1 MYLRLKYY
9 SIFQTTQTNTTTK
22 MEKENNSQASEGGG
36 GGSNRLDSSKG
47 SLEQLEARVKALASR
62 PRDDAFE
69 DNLKQLEDAVNA
81 WESRV
86 SPDDGEVKTYS
97 PAGGLGLSTMQ
108 EEWELTGKGVT
119 MRSFDD
125 EEEAGNEEERYIP
138 KSHQQR
144 YAEQEAPLRVL
155 ATAYSELDC
164 APRIDREAVAYFD
177 SLDIPPTR
185 DDLKIYK
192 GPLGDRWI
200 VSAKPMGMP
209 FYYCEHEIS
218 KHVYCRKCFGPGCDG
233 FRDLI
238 YDSGD
243 FTRWQRW
250 KFQFYSQDIYPPL
263 TKWDRVKRY
272 SGYNAATKF
281 GRYIRGKAS
290 DSLSRFLGFFIQWYL
305 GSTYLHLTM
314 LFTLLMTI
322 LIGGGGVYW
331 YTRSKKTVRN
341 QNVENQG
348 AIGRVFK
355 HLGIRDATQV
365 LRVLCDIPRI
375 VDLGNEVYGW
385 FFRDPSHWATKRSTG
400 YVYLNKKLHKF
411 FFSENMTLRKAGIK
425 TGWMHVRESDYG
437 VWHTLDVAS
446 AGSWRMHGLM
456 VWTPDGEDS
465 DRWARAD
472 YKSVT
477 STAFCAGGKWNIIKT
492 DDNLGLG
499 YASGGLMSSGSGTSG
514 PGTNVPSGSSSGSGT
529 FSAVSPPSTT
539 RRPRSKSTDK
549 RDGKSTVID
558 QIADIE
564 EQSLGDVK
572 DTLYYWW
579 TDYILKY
586 GKWPCVAV
594 CIMLFAILILY
605 ALYRKLSEEKEEV
618 VELQSRLEARSRTDW
633 ADRVFGYFNEKIKW
647 ENVRMYLVRGGDN
660 VKPVFRALH
669 GITSEEDKERFRR
682 DVNSI
687 HGPVTVYL
695 TGGKVITMR
704 NGERRSNSA
713 VVEQVMHWLGSGYEE
728 DDEGYYDKFKDW
740 ASRLTAKFGFGTVEK
755 SMTKVLGCHPSE
767 MVDDWEGDK
776 DEIENQAAELKIVR
790 RTKPAKDDRVEV
802 FLSTPTKSLEQR
814 REEYEE
820 RKSSLLE
827 QLADQFRVA
836 NEDEGPPP
844 DTVEDDEASQ
854 LRKFLDGNGPV
865 DDAIVKLLRKTA
877 PIDQIASD
885 LHMTS
890 LIRVHDR
897 QPPHGYLCAA
907 VRTGNELL
915 VPGHALRKFPC
926 YLTGTASS
934 MMFPSFN
941 ELPCHEVRNDLYAI
955 VIDQLPSYLK
965 TWLLA
970 NKAFPVFSEKESGSA
985 NHYRYVGWRPQKD
998 GVLQPID
1005 QRISPHHV
1013 TTTMLN
1019 GHPRIV
1025 VDDIGGVPGMCGN
1038 VLLRCNDVDGR
1049 DCKLIG
1055 IHVQGH
1061 TNGTPPIYCT
1071 PVSTRAI
1078 TETRPRDLV
1087 DAVFRK

>member
-1 MYLRLKYY
+1 
-9 SIFQTTQTNTTTK
+9 
-22 MEKENNSQASEGGG
+22 MEKENNSQEPVEGGG
-36 GGSNRLDSSKG
+36 EGIDRLS
-47 SLEQLEARVKALASR
+47 SLEENLERLRA
-62 PRDDAFE
+62 
-69 DNLKQLEDAVNA
+69 AVEA
-81 WESRV
+81 WETRASQN
-86 SPDDGEVKTYS
+86 DGEGKIYS
-97 PAGGLGLSTMQ
+97 SAGGLGLETAQ
-108 EEWELTGKGVT
+108 EEQEPTGEGVT
-119 MRSFDD
+119 MHDSEGEASA
-125 EEEAGNEEERYIP
+125 EEEKYVP
-138 KSHQQR
+138 KSHQRR
-144 YAEQEAPLRVL
+144 YTEQEAPLRVVSR
-155 ATAYSELDC
+155 AYSELEC

-200 VSAKPMGMP
+200 VSAKQMGMP

-250 KFQFYSQDIYPPL
+250 KFQFYSQDVYPPL

-272 SGYNAATKF
+272 SGYNAAVKA
-281 GRYIRGKAS
+281 GKYVRGKFIDTFSGAIG
-290 DSLSRFLGFFIQWYL
+290 SLIRWYL
-305 GSTYLHLTM
+305 GASYLHLAM
-314 LFTLLMTI
+314 LFGLLMTI
-322 LIGGGGVYW
+322 LVGGGGVYW
-331 YTRSKKTVRN
+331 YTRSKKTVRT

-385 FFRDPSHWATKRSTG
+385 FFRDPSYWATNRSTG

-425 TGWMHVRESDYG
+425 TGWMHVRENDYG

-446 AGSWRMHGLM
+446 ASSWRMHGLM
-456 VWTPDGEDS
+456 VWTPDGEGTDKWS
-465 DRWARAD
+465 HTDFRN
-472 YKSVT
+472 VT
-477 STAFCAGGKWNIIKT
+477 STAFCAGGKWNVIKT
-492 DDNLGLG
+492 EDNLGLG
-499 YASGGLMSSGSGTSG
+499 YVSGGLMNPGASTGDQKINAPSSS
-514 PGTNVPSGSSSGSGT
+514 SSSGSGT
-529 FSAVSPPSTT
+529 LSAVSPPTT
-539 RRPRSKSTDK
+539 RRPRSNSVDK
-549 RDGKSTVID
+549 KAGKAAIED
-558 QIADIE
+558 QIAGIE
-564 EQSLGDVK
+564 EQSFSDIR
-572 DTLYYWW
+572 DTLYGWW
-579 TDYILKY
+579 TDYILRY

-618 VELQSRLEARSRTDW
+618 VELQSRLESRSRTDW

-713 VVEQVMHWLGSGYEE
+713 VTEQVMHWLGSGYEE
-728 DDEGYYDKFKDW
+728 DEEGYYDKFKDW
-740 ASRLTAKFGFGTVEK
+740 ASKLTAKFGFNTVEK

-767 MVDDWEGDK
+767 VVDDWEEDRS
-776 DEIENQAAELKIVR
+776 EIETQAADIKVAR
-790 RTKPAKDDRVEV
+790 RVEPVKDDRLKA
-802 FLSTPTKSLEQR
+802 FLTVPTKSLEE
-814 REEYEE
+814 REEEYKE
-820 RKSSLLE
+820 KKASLFE
-827 QLADQFRVA
+827 QAVEQFRLA
-836 NEDEGPPP
+836 SEAEEPLPEN
-844 DTVEDDEASQ
+844 VEDDEASQ
-854 LRKFLDGNGPV
+854 LRKFLDSNGPV

-885 LHMTS
+885 LHMTN
-890 LIRVHDR
+890 LIRVHDA

-907 VRTGNELL
+907 VRTNTELL

-926 YLTGTASS
+926 YLTGTVSS
-934 MMFPSFN
+934 MMFPSFS
-941 ELPCHEVRNDLYAI
+941 ELPCYEVRHDLYAI
-955 VIDQLPSYLK
+955 IIDQLPSYLK

-970 NKAFPVFSEKESGSA
+970 NKAIPVFSEKESGSA

-998 GVLQPID
+998 GTLQHID
-1005 QRISPHHV
+1005 QKVSPHHV
-1013 TTTMLN
+1013 KTMELN
-1019 GHPRIV
+1019 GNPRIV

-1038 VLLRCNDVDGR
+1038 ILLRCNDVDGR

-1061 TNGTPPIYCT
+1061 TNGNPPIYCV

-1078 TETRPRDLV
+1078 SETRPHDLV
-1087 DAVFRK
+1087 DAVFRR